1 MDGEGENRRT
11 AKDRKVHDIQ
21 KAVKGNW
28 SKANWKV
35 RSSEKLLEA
44 KLKEYQDQRRKSLRF
59 LDLRKYDLEKKLVDT
74 TVARPKYIE
83 KDNKLERLARDI
95 GHMTTQTD
103 TATCVKDGKESD
115 KSNGTSVERRQIISD
130 KVVSLR
136 DESDTHLISGSGRPS
151 RFPGMRTLVR
161 QNIDQSTKTENIGTV
176 NKRAT
181 QRLSV
186 FDSTPGG
193 QLTGARKAS
202 SCEHIGREANQ
213 ISFFPDI
220 SDRNQ
225 RRQIP
230 LDRSRSYTVG
240 ENSDVYIP
248 MRERKKGVYQLQ
260 SVATMDYDRKSKPQ
274 TRPSSGKISSLEEQF
289 EKLQSCR
296 YLRSHDVLK

>member
-1 MDGEGENRRT
+1 MDKEGDNRRT

-28 SKANWKV
+28 DKANWKV
-35 RSSEKLLEA
+35 RSSERLLEA
-44 KLKEYQDQRRKSLRF
+44 KLREYQEQRRKSLRF

-74 TVARPKYIE
+74 TMARPKHIE
-83 KDNKLERLARDI
+83 KDNKMERLARDI

-103 TATCVKDGKESD
+103 TSTCIKDGKESD
-115 KSNGTSVERRQIISD
+115 KSNCTTLERRQTVSD
-130 KVVSLR
+130 RIVSLR
-136 DESDTHLISGSGRPS
+136 DQSDTHKVSISGQQS
-151 RFPGMRTLVR
+151 RLPGMRALAR
-161 QNIDQSTKTENIGTV
+161 QNVDQDTKTENIGTV
-176 NKRAT
+176 SRRTT

-186 FDSTPGG
+186 LDSIPGG

-202 SCEHIGREANQ
+202 SCEHIGRETTQ
-213 ISFFPDI
+213 TSFFPEI

-240 ENSDVYIP
+240 ENSNVYIP

-260 SVATMDYDRKSKPQ
+260 PAATMDYGHRSKPEV
-274 TRPSSGKISSLEEQF
+274 RPSSEKSSSLEEQF

-296 YLRSHDVLK
+296 YLRSNDR